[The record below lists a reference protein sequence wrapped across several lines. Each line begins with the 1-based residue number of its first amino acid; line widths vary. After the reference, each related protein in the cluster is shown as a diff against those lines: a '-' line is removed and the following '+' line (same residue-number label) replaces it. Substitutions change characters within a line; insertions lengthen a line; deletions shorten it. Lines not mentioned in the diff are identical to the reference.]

1 MLLGDDIV
9 IANDIVAKE
18 YKIILT
24 EWDIEFNE
32 SKTHDSEYGFEFA
45 KQIRLHDQNV
55 SPFPLSAL
63 FERQSETITS
73 LGIIL
78 SEIQYKKWNSDLM
91 SVVKNYYI
99 QVLKWSR
106 PRYRAFQ
113 PTLELVISLTRYLQ
127 GEEILGKAIRS

>member
-9 IANDIVAKE
+9 ISNDIVAKE

-32 SKTHDSEYGFEFA
+32 SKTHDSEHGFEFA

-99 QVLKWSR
+99 QVL
-106 PRYRAFQ
+106 
-113 PTLELVISLTRYLQ
+113 
-127 GEEILGKAIRS
+127 G